1 MNSRRWSN
9 VTKIIVTAALVI
21 LAIVFVVVFRAMI
34 SPTIVAFLLTFI
46 LSYPVNWIQRQT
58 GWARG
63 TTIAALYGLIL
74 ALVALTPALLFP
86 RLVALFLSLRT
97 ALEELI
103 ASLQTTAGPVFIFGG
118 YQLSVDNVLQQIG
131 DALQNIL
138 LLATANPMSILQG
151 VTNGVLIV
159 VYVLVVNFWLLKDL
173 HTLQRLAIRM
183 VPANYQED
191 MRRLGQEL
199 GEVWQAFLRGQL
211 FVCLA
216 MGSITWVAL
225 VIIGMPNAGG
235 LALLAGVMEF
245 LPSVGPGIS
254 GTIGTAVALFQGSTW
269 LPVGHVTFAII
280 ALIIYSITAQIE
292 NIYLV
297 PNLLGGR
304 VKLHPAVV
312 FIGTINATIVF
323 GALGVLLATPVI
335 ASARIIFSYLYHKLV
350 DLDPFESTGPQ
361 QIGVRI
367 RGLIGGRKIEALI
380 FELDGTLTGL
390 DLGLAEWASTHLPW
404 LDRAVTPAQRQAI
417 ARWLMVRCEGT
428 INFVI
433 SQLGRLQLNHDLKR
447 VLPILDRLQ
456 GFTPVEQMTLLPGMA
471 ETLRELASR
480 YQLGLVSTRD
490 CDAVEKFLAH
500 AGLAD
505 LFDVVVG
512 REDVRNLLPHSES
525 LLVLATRLNVD
536 PNHILILSDT
546 EINLRAGR
554 AMEMATA
561 GVLWGLG
568 REPELQETDLI
579 LPTTFDLLEWL

>member
-1 MNSRRWSN
+1 
-9 VTKIIVTAALVI
+9 
-21 LAIVFVVVFRAMI
+21 
-34 SPTIVAFLLTFI
+34 
-46 LSYPVNWIQRQT
+46 
-58 GWARG
+58 
-63 TTIAALYGLIL
+63 
-74 ALVALTPALLFP
+74 
-86 RLVALFLSLRT
+86 
-97 ALEELI
+97 
-103 ASLQTTAGPVFIFGG
+103 
-118 YQLSVDNVLQQIG
+118 
-131 DALQNIL
+131 
-138 LLATANPMSILQG
+138 
-151 VTNGVLIV
+151 
-159 VYVLVVNFWLLKDL
+159 
-173 HTLQRLAIRM
+173 
-183 VPANYQED
+183 
-191 MRRLGQEL
+191 
-199 GEVWQAFLRGQL
+199 
-211 FVCLA
+211 
-216 MGSITWVAL
+216 
-225 VIIGMPNAGG
+225 
-235 LALLAGVMEF
+235 
-245 LPSVGPGIS
+245 
-254 GTIGTAVALFQGSTW
+254 
-269 LPVGHVTFAII
+269 
-280 ALIIYSITAQIE
+280 
-292 NIYLV
+292 
-297 PNLLGGR
+297 
-304 VKLHPAVV
+304 
-312 FIGTINATIVF
+312 
-323 GALGVLLATPVI
+323 
-335 ASARIIFSYLYHKLV
+335 
-350 DLDPFESTGPQ
+350 
-361 QIGVRI
+361 
-367 RGLIGGRKIEALI
+367 
-380 FELDGTLTGL
+380 L

-447 VLPILDRLQ
+447 VLPILDRLR

-471 ETLRELASR
+471 ETLRELAGR